1 MDELIKI
8 LEAQVQDAATKRT
21 RAHFEYNYRGYAFH
35 CVQRAEGRLTGA
47 TNALAA
53 AKQFNN

>member
-8 LEAQVQDAATKRT
+8 LEAQVNDAATKRT
-21 RAHFEYNYRGYAFH
+21 RAHFEYNYRGYDFH

-47 TNALAA
+47 QNALAA